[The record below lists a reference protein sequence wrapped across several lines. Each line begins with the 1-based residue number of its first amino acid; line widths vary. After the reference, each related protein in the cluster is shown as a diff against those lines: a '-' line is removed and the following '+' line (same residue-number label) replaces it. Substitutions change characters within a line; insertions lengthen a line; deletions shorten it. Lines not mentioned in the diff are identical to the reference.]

1 MRLIVQLG
9 ISWLCNALVL
19 GIVVWVFT
27 TVNSGSTGELFVAAA
42 IFGVLNTFLKPLLR
56 LLTLPLAFITLGLAW
71 FAVSML
77 MLWITDA
84 LSNGLNID
92 GFWALV
98 WATVVVGIVNFLLDI
113 VFFLWGRPAQAGTS
127 AIPA

>member
-19 GIVVWVFT
+19 GIVVWMFT

-98 WATVVVGIVNFLLDI
+98 WATIVVGIVNFLLDI